1 MMGPTVTLGTVAQ
14 IGVLVTDL
22 QKTIEEYWNTLGIG
36 PWSIWKYDPTVVADM
51 TYRGKPHEYAI
62 TIALAQV
69 GPVQWEVI
77 EPLWGE
83 SIYTEFLRE
92 HGEGL
97 HHVGYLVDEPWE
109 IVEDLN
115 AVGVNAIQSGFVK
128 GRSFIYLD
136 TEKRLGV
143 CVELIGT
150 GGTHLPPD
158 RVYPSAE

>member
-1 MMGPTVTLGTVAQ
+1 MKGPTVALGTLAQ
-14 IGVLVTDL
+14 IGVVVRDL
-22 QKTIEEYWNTLGIG
+22 QKTIDEYWNIFGIG
-36 PWSIWKYDPTVVADM
+36 PWSIWKYDPTVVEDV
-51 TYRGKPHEYAI
+51 TYRGEPHEFAW
-62 TIALAQV
+62 TIALAQD

-97 HHVGYLVDEPWE
+97 HHVAYLVDGAWK

-115 AVGVNAIQSGFVK
+115 PVGVTAIQSGFVK
-128 GRSFIYLD
+128 GRPFIYLD
-136 TEKRLGV
+136 TEKRLGA
-143 CVELIGT
+143 CFELIGT